1 MPIFAVVTKE
11 PAPQVEER
19 LSDMHPL
26 KISST
31 VYLVKSE
38 SLTEE
43 IAQQAGIKGPDRDV
57 SGGVVLGLEGTY
69 AGFHQQTV
77 WEWLRRYSN

>member
-1 MPIFAVVTKE
+1 
-11 PAPQVEER
+11 
-19 LSDMHPL
+19 MHPL
-26 KISST
+26 KLSST
-31 VYLVKSE
+31 AYLVRSD

-57 SGGVVLGLEGTY
+57 SGVVLGLEGTY
-69 AGFHQQTV
+69 AGFQQQIV

>member
-1 MPIFAVVTKE
+1 MPIFAVVTNE
-11 PAPQVEER
+11 PAPEVEGR

-38 SLTEE
+38 SLTGE
-43 IAQQAGIKGPDRDV
+43 IAQQAGIKGPERDV
-57 SGGVVLGLEGTY
+57 SGVVLGLEGTY
-69 AGFHQQTV
+69 AGFHQQNV